1 MVKAAS
7 ESGRLRPA
15 RLMKRNSSL
24 VTNAI
29 SRAVTVAGLATF
41 FVVSPLLPIGFAKQ
55 SDLPVQIGSFSG
67 AFLAAKVAEGDDD
80 IPNAIAYYKRAL
92 SFDPDNQSLQQSLL
106 LALISEGDF
115 DQALPWADKL
125 KTLPDVERFSRL
137 MLAVDDFRKKDYSG
151 AQNLL
156 QLSVQSDLDKL
167 ITGLMTGWARAGGGD
182 AKGALDDL
190 AKLEGPDWYGL
201 FVGYHRALIAD
212 QGGLDGEAENIY
224 KASLD
229 NVSAGGT
236 APETWLRAADSYAR
250 FLARKGRKKDA
261 LDVLDK
267 VDAFASGRVPAAA
280 LRKDIEAG
288 KQVGRLVRDPQEG
301 ASEVLLDL
309 GTAMNRNGGEVFVRL
324 YLQLAR
330 ALNPDGD
337 ALLLQLA
344 ALAEQQN
351 DAEEAIDLYA
361 KIPADSPMKRVADLQ
376 RGLNLADLGRRD
388 EAISELSKLLD
399 QQPDDMRAYLALGGV
414 YASKEDFRNAASVYD
429 RAVDRLKKP
438 TKADWNIYYQRGIAY
453 ERLKEWPKA
462 EPNFRTALVLYPDQ
476 PQVMNYLGYSW
487 VDMNMNLGQA
497 MDLIRK
503 AVDLR
508 PGDGY
513 IVDSLGW
520 AYYKLGKFDDAVR
533 ELERA
538 VSLKPD
544 DAVLNDHLGDAYWRI
559 GRKLEATF
567 QWSHARDMK
576 PDKDVMAS
584 VQKKL
589 MEGLPP
595 LEGKTAADK
604 ADSTPAPVDPPPV
617 EKKSEI
623 NVAPEEET
631 AAAAA
636 ALPVPVAYTVQRGQS
651 LWSIAVDKLG
661 NGNRY
666 LEILDLNPNLRRA
679 PGRIIPGMELKLP
692 GSN

>member
-1 MVKAAS
+1 V
-7 ESGRLRPA
+7 
-15 RLMKRNSSL
+15 KRNSSL
-24 VTNAI
+24 VKNAL
-29 SRAVTVAGLATF
+29 SRALTVAGLATF

-55 SDLPVQIGSFSG
+55 SDQPVQIGSFSG
-67 AFLAAKVAEGDDD
+67 AYLAAKVAEGDDD

-115 DQALPWADKL
+115 DGALPWAEKL
-125 KTLPDVERFSRL
+125 KTVPDVERFSRL
-137 MLAVDDFRKKDYSG
+137 MVAVDALRKKDY
-151 AQNLL
+151 ANAENLL
-156 QLSVQSDLDKL
+156 QLSEQSDLDKL
-167 ITGLMTGWARAGGGD
+167 ITGLMTGWAKAGSGD
-182 AKGALDDL
+182 AKGALDYL
-190 AKLEGPDWYGL
+190 AKLDGPDWYGL
-201 FVGYHRALIAD
+201 FVGFHRALIAD
-212 QGGLDGEAENIY
+212 QAGLDKEAEGIY
-224 KASLD
+224 QASLD

-261 LDVLDK
+261 IDVLDK
-267 VDAFASGRVPAAA
+267 IDTFATGRVPAAA

-288 KQVGRLVRDPQEG
+288 KPVARLVGDPQEG

-309 GTAMNRNGGEVFVRL
+309 GTAMNRNGGEAFVRL
-324 YLQLAR
+324 YLQFAR

-337 ALLLQLA
+337 AVLIQLA

-361 KIPADSPMKRVADLQ
+361 KIPADSPMKRVADMQ

-388 EAISELSKLLD
+388 EAIAQLSKLLEE
-399 QQPDDMRAYLALGGV
+399 QPDDMRAYLALGGV
-414 YASKEDFRNAASVYD
+414 YAAKEDFRNAANVYD

-476 PQVMNYLGYSW
+476 PQVMNYIGYSW
-487 VDMNMNLGQA
+487 VDMNMNLTQA

-544 DAVLNDHLGDAYWRI
+544 DPVLNDHLGDAYWRV

-567 QWSHARDMK
+567 QWAHARDMK

-589 MEGLPP
+589 TEGLPP
-595 LEGKTAADK
+595 LVGKTADK
-604 ADSTPAPVDPPPV
+604 VDGTPVPADPPPV

-623 NVAPEEET
+623 QVAPDEET
-631 AAAAA
+631 AAATA
-636 ALPVPVAYTVQRGQS
+636 ALPVPVAYKVQRGQS

-666 LEILDLNPNLRRA
+666 TEILDLNPQLRRD
-679 PGRIIPGMELKLP
+679 PGRIVPGMELKLP